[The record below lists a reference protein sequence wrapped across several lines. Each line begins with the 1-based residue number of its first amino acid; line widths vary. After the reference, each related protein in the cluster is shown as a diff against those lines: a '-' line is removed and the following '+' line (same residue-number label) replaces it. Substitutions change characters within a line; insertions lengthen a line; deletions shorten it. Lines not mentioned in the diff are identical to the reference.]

1 MVKTPGVVRIA
12 AVGDIHLGRAAYGPP
27 IQTLFGQ
34 VAERADVLALC
45 GDLTDRG
52 DPEEGRQL
60 ARALASVGVPVV
72 AVLGNHDHESG
83 KVPEL
88 SRILCDA
95 GVQVLDGGDAFEIHG
110 VGFAGVKGFAGGFGR
125 RALGPWGEE
134 IIKLFVREAVEEAL
148 KLETS
153 LSKLRTDRRVVLLHY
168 SPIAG
173 TVEGEP
179 REIYPYLGSSRLE
192 EPLIRYPVDAV
203 FHGHAHHGC
212 LEGKTVGGVKVY
224 NVSLSLLHRSFPD
237 QPPFRILE
245 LRTEGVERR
254 EGGEVERRMD
264 RQGDRRAEA
273 QPGRRASEQLHLSEQ
288 PRSEQHRSEQPRAS
302 DEHQPDGAQRRN
314 DRASPA
320 LQAGGEDHSHR
331 EG

>member
-1 MVKTPGVVRIA
+1 MVKIPGVVRVA
-12 AVGDIHLGRAAYGPP
+12 AVGDIHLGRAPGYGPP
-27 IQTLFGQ
+27 IQTILAQ

-60 ARALASVGVPVV
+60 GRALATVGVPVV

-88 SRILCDA
+88 SRILADA
-95 GVQVLDGGDAFEIHG
+95 GVQVLDGGDAFEIHE

-125 RALGPWGEE
+125 RALGPWGEQT
-134 IIKLFVREAVEEAL
+134 IKLFVREAVEEAL

-173 TVEGEP
+173 TAEGEP

-192 EPLIRYPVDAV
+192 EPLIRYPVDVV
-203 FHGHAHHGC
+203 FHGHAHHGT
-212 LEGKTVGGVKVY
+212 LEAKTVSGVTVY
-224 NVSLSLLHRSFPD
+224 NVSLALLHRSFPD
-237 QPPFRILE
+237 APPFRVVE
-245 LRTEGVERR
+245 LRTAPERPEDGQVERR
-254 EGGEVERRMD
+254 ID
-264 RQGDRRAEA
+264 RPTDRRAEPQA
-273 QPGRRASEQLHLSEQ
+273 GRRTAESMRPAGESG
-288 PRSEQHRSEQPRAS
+288 
-302 DEHQPDGAQRRN
+302 DGA
-314 DRASPA
+314 
-320 LQAGGEDHSHR
+320 G
-331 EG
+331 

>member
-27 IQTLFGQ
+27 IQTLFAA

-60 ARALASVGVPVV
+60 GRALASAGVPIV

-88 SRILCDA
+88 SRILGDA
-95 GVQVLDGGDAFEIHG
+95 GVQVLDGGDAVEVHG

-134 IIKLFVREAVEEAL
+134 TIKLFVREAVDEAL

-153 LSKLRTDRRVVLLHY
+153 LSKLRTERRVALLHY

-179 REIYPYLGSSRLE
+179 REIYAYLGSSRLE
-192 EPLIRYPVDAV
+192 EPLIRYPVDVV
-203 FHGHAHHGC
+203 FHGHAHHGA
-212 LEGKTVGGVKVY
+212 LEGTTVGGVTVY
-224 NVSLSLLHRSFPD
+224 NVSLALLHRSFPHA
-237 QPPFRILE
+237 PPFRVVE
-245 LRTEGVERR
+245 LRTGREPEPRDDGQVERR
-254 EGGEVERRMD
+254 LD
-264 RQGDRRAEA
+264 RQTDRRAEA
-273 QPGRRASEQLHLSEQ
+273 QAGRRIAET
-288 PRSEQHRSEQPRAS
+288 
-302 DEHQPDGAQRRN
+302 
-314 DRASPA
+314 
-320 LQAGGEDHSHR
+320 
-331 EG
+331 